1 MPGLSLGIG
10 MANREFVCILCKR
23 NFSRMMGDLIIV
35 EESICDE
42 CLEELSQLDEKALRA
57 HVPQRLA
64 EQGLR
69 DQEIADRIIQAI
81 PDLLARKRRLEELI
95 SRTQVSARNLGSTGK
110 KEA

>member
-1 MPGLSLGIG
+1 MPGLNLGIG

-23 NFSRMMGDLIIV
+23 NFSRMMGDLIIA

-42 CLEELSQLDEKALRA
+42 CLEELSQLDEDALRA

-64 EQGLR
+64 EQGLG

-81 PDLLARKRRLEELI
+81 PGLLARKRRLEELI
-95 SRTQVSARNLGSTGK
+95 NRIEKRKRENET
-110 KEA
+110 